1 VRPKRGLAAF
11 FSYRGADGIMDDG
24 LTEHS
29 ACPVLEG
36 EKWVTVFWMRI
47 GVSAERP
54 WTMFDPQGIP
64 VLNADPASGQSDDFK
79 EDNISDAEADEEG
92 SCANDS
98 A

>member
-1 VRPKRGLAAF
+1 
-11 FSYRGADGIMDDG
+11 MDDG

-47 GVSAERP
+47 GVSAEKP
-54 WTMFDPQGIP
+54 WTMFDPQGVPI
-64 VLNADPASGQSDDFK
+64 LNVDTMTSGSG
-79 EDNISDAEADEEG
+79 SDAQEEVEGEEEGDEG

-98 A
+98 E